1 MIPRMEAFVNS
12 GQVAGVI
19 LVVLAIEIA
28 VAAVYF
34 WRRRRPFLLLSFV
47 ANGLAG
53 ASLVLALR
61 AALQQSGWLFVAIY
75 LAGGLLA
82 HLADVVLRLSATGH
96 AKGMPSSDRDLV

>member
-1 MIPRMEAFVNS
+1 VLEQFVNS

-19 LVVLAIEIA
+19 LVVLAIE
-28 VAAVYF
+28 VAAFGYYF
-34 WRRRRPFLLLSFV
+34 WRRQRTLLLLSFA

-61 AALQQSGWLFVAIY
+61 AALQQAGWLFVAIY

-82 HLADVVLRLSATGH
+82 HLADVVLRLIATRH
-96 AKGMPSSDRDLV
+96 AEGVPSSD

>member
-1 MIPRMEAFVNS
+1 VLEQFVNS

-19 LVVLAIEIA
+19 LVVLAIE
-28 VAAVYF
+28 VAAFGYYF
-34 WRRRRPFLLLSFV
+34 WRKRRPLLLLSFV

-82 HLADVVLRLSATGH
+82 HLADVVLRLTATRH
-96 AKGMPSSDRDLV
+96 AEGVPSSD